1 MANKR
6 LVLEF
11 PDHDVRLYQMRADS
25 FQVIYGKD
33 EKLGLTYDEAAKQ
46 LGACLMHSAAC
57 LGVLDNS

>member
-25 FQVIYGKD
+25 FQVIYGKN
-33 EKLGLTYDEAAKQ
+33 EKLGLTYEEAAKQ
-46 LGACLMHSAAC
+46 LGACLMDSVAWFE
-57 LGVLDNS
+57 VLDNF